1 MSVTPSPIIG
11 VTIGSAAFATLT
23 AQPFGY
29 EETNTRAGLSAR
41 RWLISGLLTPSEWLD
56 LVDEY
61 DEWRDTRISDE
72 PTETS
77 RVVGTTVNFTG
88 KGPGN
93 QVWESVP
100 CWFTVAPSA
109 EQVGAYLSVSVEIVD
124 ADQALEVLLAE
135 QQTAQEE
142 EDAPDLGTITIGST
156 IVTLTKPIDAYA
168 AGPAV
173 ELTATGVNYITGPLV
188 VQKVQDIEGTTD
200 AEGWDDIRDW
210 YETQVVTV
218 PLSGSW
224 FPIAPPSAAAENKV
238 IDGVVTVQY
247 TVSLQL
253 QQVI

>member
-1 MSVTPSPIIG
+1 MSVTPSPITG

-41 RWLISGLLTPSEWLD
+41 RWLINGLLTPSEWLD
-56 LVDEY
+56 LIDEY
-61 DEWRDTRISDE
+61 DTWRDTRINDE

-77 RVVGTTVNFTG
+77 RVVGTTVGFTG
-88 KGPGN
+88 RGPGD
-93 QVWESVP
+93 QVWENVP
-100 CWFTVAPSA
+100 CWFIAAPSA
-109 EQVGAYLSVSVEIVD
+109 EQIGAFLSVSVELVD
-124 ADQALEVLLAE
+124 AEQALEVLLAE
-135 QQTAQEE
+135 QQVEQEE
-142 EDAPDLGTITIGST
+142 EDLPDLGTITIGST
-156 IVTLTKPIDAYA
+156 VLTLTKPIDSYG

-200 AEGWDDIRDW
+200 LEGWNDIRDW
-210 YETQVVTV
+210 YEAQIIAV

-224 FPIAPPSAAAENKV
+224 FPITPPSATAENKV